1 MSSIER
7 YVPSGVNSLS
17 SDAPGWGSAVGQS
30 EQTGPTCWKCKG
42 DKQVVD
48 KKKSKRRIKEHEDK
62 KMKVSQQTLVVP
74 MKPCSVCHG
83 KGFLPPKSIEMSS
96 LSSQPGMITR
106 KRRCPDSWQCTGP
119 KAHAV
124 SLVEK
129 LRNDGQFDAAEET
142 GDNIPLLLLHKANSM
157 ENVEAGVS
165 VPPRTFNNYPWF
177 PSNKGEQLC
186 NLVGDWRILQR
197 VGSHRWT
204 TDDIVTAQIAIGEIS
219 KIKQPSGQPLRY
231 LDLGCGNGSVLQMT
245 SWGLIEKYDLKAFG
259 IEARSEAA
267 ALARRSLSFNVG
279 KENIGNLISV
289 IHGDFRDLE
298 RKVPFEDGKGN
309 NNPDQLTTF
318 YRNKEEKFN
327 LVTGTPPYFAV
338 DFNTK
343 KTSLGG
349 LDDIVTAAVINQGG
363 MPTSVQSAP
372 GKLGYQEN
380 RLINWYY

>member
-1 MSSIER
+1 MTSIER

-17 SDAPGWGSAVGQS
+17 SDAPGWGAAVDQS

-42 DKQVVD
+42 DKQVVH
-48 KKKSKRRIKEHEDK
+48 KNKSKKRMEEHKDKQIKI
-62 KMKVSQQTLVVP
+62 SQETFVVP

-83 KGFLPPKSIEMSS
+83 KGFLPPKRIEMSS

-119 KAHAV
+119 KANAV
-124 SLVEK
+124 SLAEK
-129 LRNDGQFDAAEET
+129 LQNGGQIDATEE
-142 GDNIPLLLLHKANSM
+142 GALVILHKANSM
-157 ENVEAGVS
+157 QNVEAGVS
-165 VPPRTFNNYPWF
+165 VPPGSYNNYPWF

-186 NLVGDWRILQR
+186 NLVGNWRILQR

-279 KENIGNLISV
+279 KENVGNLISV

-309 NNPDQLTTF
+309 NNPDQLTNF
-318 YRNKEEKFN
+318 YHTKEEKFN

-343 KTSLGG
+343 KASLKG
-349 LDDIVTAAVINQGG
+349 LDMVVTAAVINQGG

-372 GKLGYQEN
+372 GKSG
-380 RLINWYY
+380 